1 MSHTPDMAIRS
12 DAEYVLG
19 IHDFE
24 GRSEDELSLKKGD
37 YIEVIETDKA
47 FGDGWYV
54 GRNMRTQ
61 KAGLFPKIFTTD
73 LILPK
78 SPTRQASVKGKPTSS
93 AQPQPQQPTS
103 KQGASANNTAP
114 LSAPAAN
121 ASGSRATPASSGLM
135 EPFMGSRPPQSHHT
149 QNQNFKYSVHDTLTD
164 IDAAISEINA
174 GTGTGGGVYNSSANM
189 MHASASSP
197 DNSSYRAYNSQPNN
211 AYRESQLSKPRS
223 NSASVGHQ
231 SSLMPSAVN
240 VTEWSPFDVRTYF
253 LSRGYTPDV
262 AERFVEH
269 KITGPILLEL
279 DLAFLKEIGIH
290 TFGTRF
296 EISREIKH
304 LNSVSQRNTSTPIST
319 PPPATYGN
327 KYTPNGSSHTSEY
340 HSPHSTIDS
349 VTEMPP
355 SNTFTPRTTS
365 LGKLA
370 TTSPHISSPPH
381 KNTVS
386 NADGVEIVATDR
398 SVTSPTTNAPTY
410 HKRDSSFNKDWT
422 HPRTLSAEISANDS
436 GLSSTGPTDSGYGP
450 SISNQ
455 KSAANYVTVDDSLS
469 DTSEQARN
477 STKSGEILTTSSS
490 GLMHSALRGPMSPKK
505 SESHSRA
512 PSRDTVKEGSD
523 RPYLPFYNLGG
534 KHTRSTSS
542 IALGNHLT
550 SGGHSRG
557 QSDQSVKQHRR
568 HSSILSFM
576 RTDEKDE
583 IFGTV
588 PVDSPD
594 LDGSKGRKNFLGIRT
609 REKRSATVVNGSAPK
624 LNSSTSF
631 SGLNNRSTSSNSA
644 PKKLSKQKTS
654 AFTEGIQTITAAES
668 AKAASHSGWL
678 YKKGGGA
685 SAIGTWKNRYFTLH
699 GTRLSYFGN
708 LNDSKER
715 GLIDITAHKVL
726 AARDN
731 EDKLIGIYAA
741 SVGAGRHCFK
751 LVPPAPGYRKGVTFT
766 APKVHYFAVESKQE
780 MKEWMAALMKATID
794 RDDSV
799 PVESTFASP
808 TVPLPKAQELFAE
821 ARARDEDLRAKMVA
835 GGLYNQRL
843 GKTNSPSLANQSP
856 AFPISTP
863 IDEKTPTFPV
873 PPMAHPISTDP
884 RAVNHGVNPS
894 QLKQPQ
900 KTSGFYSNT
909 PDSPTGSS
917 MGSSRTGSSAT
928 NTSSV
933 KVNSSTTVGHDGDDR
948 VADELHHLTAKTA
961 GLRVDTNI

>member
-1 MSHTPDMAIRS
+1 MSQTPDIAIRS

-78 SPTRQASVKGKPTSS
+78 SPTRQASVKGKPNPAVQSQHLTSTT
-93 AQPQPQQPTS
+93 QNV
-103 KQGASANNTAP
+103 SANGTAP
-114 LSAPAAN
+114 LAAPTTNAAT
-121 ASGSRATPASSGLM
+121 SRATSASSGLM
-135 EPFMGSRPPQSHHT
+135 EPFMGSRPPADHHT
-149 QNQNFKYSVHDTLTD
+149 QNQSFKYSVHDTLTD
-164 IDAAISEINA
+164 IDAAISEINS
-174 GTGTGGGVYNSSANM
+174 GTGAGGNVYNRSPNM

-197 DNSSYRAYNSQPNN
+197 DNSNYRGYNGHSNNTYQETQP
-211 AYRESQLSKPRS
+211 SKPRS
-223 NSASVGHQ
+223 NSASVPHQ
-231 SSLMPSAVN
+231 GSLMPSATN
-240 VTEWSPFDVRTYF
+240 VTDWSPYDVRTYF
-253 LSRGYTPDV
+253 LSRGYAPDV

-304 LNSVSQRNTSTPIST
+304 LSSVSQRNTSTPIST
-319 PPPATYGN
+319 PPPATYMK
-327 KYTPNGSSHTSEY
+327 KYTPNASNHTSEY

-349 VTEMPP
+349 VAEMPP

-365 LGKLA
+365 LGKL
-370 TTSPHISSPPH
+370 TTSSPHISSAPH

-386 NADGVEIVATDR
+386 NADGVEIVATHG
-398 SVTSPTTNAPTY
+398 SVTSPTANAPTY
-410 HKRDSSFNKDWT
+410 HKRESSFNKDWT
-422 HPRTLSAEISANDS
+422 HPRTLSADISGNES
-436 GLSSTGPTDSGYGP
+436 GSAAIGPTDSGYGP
-450 SISNQ
+450 SLNNQ
-455 KSAANYVTVDDSLS
+455 KSTANYVTVDDSLS

-477 STKSGEILTTSSS
+477 SVKSGEILTTSSS
-490 GLMHSALRGPMSPKK
+490 GLMHSALRGPMSPRK

-512 PSRDTVKEGSD
+512 PSRDTVKEGPEKTS
-523 RPYLPFYNLGG
+523 LPFYNLGG

-542 IALGNHLT
+542 IAIGNYLS

-557 QSDQSVKQHRR
+557 QSDQSVKHHRR

-583 IFGTV
+583 IFGNT

-609 REKRSATVVNGSAPK
+609 REKRSATVVNGTAPK
-624 LNSSTSF
+624 LNSSTSY

-668 AKAASHSGWL
+668 AKAASYSGWL

-835 GGLYNQRL
+835 GGLYNQRI
-843 GKTNSPSLANQSP
+843 GKTNSPALANQSP

-873 PPMAHPISTDP
+873 PPMAPPISTDP
-884 RAVNHGVNPS
+884 KAANHGDNLS
-894 QLKQPQ
+894 HLKQPQ
-900 KTSGFYSNT
+900 KTSGFYSNI

-933 KVNSSTTVGHDGDDR
+933 KVNSSTTIGRDGDDR
-948 VADELHHLTAKTA
+948 AADELQHLTAKTA
-961 GLRVDTNI
+961 GLRVDTNL